1 MSRGGIILTVLLMPL
16 AAALGVLW
24 ALDEDV
30 FAGLRLSG
38 PPLVVAEGE
47 RPAVLFLTV
56 HRETGAWLPSLIASA
71 PRRQVHVDLWA
82 RAARDLTPLWVRR
95 VASTPDERGI
105 PAAAIT
111 GATERDVRVE
121 VAGRPAA
128 FALADGTARPAA
140 GEAVIR
146 PMQID
151 TDGTIPMR
159 MRGTVIGGT
168 AWYGMVQPEEA
179 AALARDMTEPDWRR
193 AAEYRLWTA
202 RVSERHNF
210 VFNTV
215 ERRYMDLR
223 QTLAGPAFLRGGL
236 LTWEVGDKREPVVLD
251 DPTRLVVL
259 HDREDAG
266 ETWRYLTCLR
276 TDGGVCWDVRLGL
289 TRMLGVASAQDG
301 QPDEQTLVVLGG
313 RQRPG
318 DPAEQA
324 TQMLVSVGTR
334 EGTMNTLVIGT
345 LDLHALKLKLAR

>member
-30 FAGLRLSG
+30 FIGLRLSG

-47 RPAVLFLTV
+47 QPAVLFLTV
-56 HRETGAWLPSLIASA
+56 HRETSAWLPSLISSV

-82 RAARDLTPLWVRR
+82 RSARDLAPLWVRR
-95 VASTPDERGI
+95 VASTPDEKGV
-105 PAAAIT
+105 PAAEIR
-111 GATERDVRVE
+111 GATSRDVRVE
-121 VAGRPAA
+121 VAGTQSA
-128 FALADGTARPAA
+128 FALGNGARLPAVT
-140 GEAVIR
+140 GDVTIR
-146 PMQID
+146 PMRVD
-151 TDGTIPMR
+151 SDGTTPFR
-159 MRGTVIGGT
+159 MRGAIVSGVWFGL
-168 AWYGMVQPEEA
+168 VQPEEA
-179 AALARDMTEPDWRR
+179 AGLAKEMVEPDYRR

-223 QTLAGPAFLRGGL
+223 QTPSGPAFQRGGL
-236 LTWEVGDKREPVVLD
+236 LSREAGDKRQPVVLD

-276 TDGGVCWDVRLGL
+276 IEGGVCWDVRLGM
-289 TRMLGVASAQDG
+289 TRLLAVASVFDG
-301 QPDEQTLVVLGG
+301 QPDDQTLIVLGD
-313 RQRPG
+313 RRRP
-318 DPAEQA
+318 DEPADKA

-334 EGTMNTLVIGT
+334 EGTVSTLVIGA
-345 LDLHALKLKLAR
+345 LDLHALKSKLP